1 MGQCKTQVQETK
13 KRISAP
19 YFSRMKSYVSVT
31 PVVAPLPFVCA
42 LSCWKCSPAAAVV
55 APRPFVCALSCWKC
69 SPAPTLGDIYR
80 PVYEIQGSRHKFLAA
95 QPHMPRAGWKV
106 YPGFPR
112 GLPWVPVFSP
122 VFDGFPCIK
131 RSPLGSRVFI
141 EFPQVP
147 L

>member
-95 QPHMPRAGWKV
+95 QPHMPRADA
-106 YPGFPR
+106 PG
-112 GLPWVPVFSP
+112 PVHGME
-122 VFDGFPCIK
+122 V
-131 RSPLGSRVFI
+131 
-141 EFPQVP
+141 
-147 L
+147 